1 MSPAESPIAIY
12 GGADFYVPYFVV
24 KVGGSALTQDIV
36 RDIVQVTYKD
46 SIDDIDSFDIEINNW
61 DADQRAF
68 KYVDSDLFDPGK
80 RVELSMGYYGKDR
93 QRLMIRGEITSLR
106 PSFQAEGQP
115 RLTISGLNLLHHLR
129 NKQESKTYA
138 GLKDSPI
145 ARQIGARLHVD
156 VVTDPSAE
164 HDEEVNTYLI
174 QDNQYDI
181 VFLMGRA
188 RRLGYDLFVIEDPK
202 AKKASVYF
210 GPSLNVQKVTYQLA
224 YGLGPHV
231 NGVGAGPV
239 GPSLIQFQP
248 NLTTANQV
256 NEVTVRGWD
265 AKNKKELKYTAKRS
279 ELMTKDA
286 SFLGRQDAADQ
297 AFGQREE
304 IVADRPVNSQQE
316 AKTLATQTLEN
327 IAKDMVKGSGSTIGL
342 PDLRAGRTVYLDG
355 LGRRFSGR
363 YFVTATTHTCGEG
376 GYTTSFEC
384 RREELK
390 KS

>member
-1 MSPAESPIAIY
+1 MSPAEAPIAIY

-24 KVGGSALTQDIV
+24 KVGGSALTQDVV

-46 SIDDIDSFDIEINNW
+46 NIDDIDSFDIEINNW
-61 DADQRAF
+61 DAVKRTF
-68 KYVDSDLFDPGK
+68 KYVDTDLFDPGK

-93 QRLMIRGEITSLR
+93 QRLMIRGDITSLR

-129 NKQESKTYA
+129 NKQESKTYV
-138 GLKDSPI
+138 GIKDSQI
-145 ARQIGARLHVD
+145 ARQIGARLHLD
-156 VVTDPSAE
+156 VVTDPLAE
-164 HDEEVNTYLI
+164 NDEEVNSYLI
-174 QDNQYDI
+174 QNNQYDI

-188 RRLGYDLFVIEDPK
+188 RRLGYDLFVIENAK
-202 AKKASVYF
+202 AKKASIYF
-210 GPSLNVQKVTYQLA
+210 GPSQNVQKVTYQLA

-231 NGVGAGPV
+231 NGVGSGPV

-279 ELMTKDA
+279 ELKTKDA
-286 SFLGRQDAADQ
+286 GLLGRQDAADQ
-297 AFGQREE
+297 SFGQREE

-327 IAKDMVKGSGSTIGL
+327 IAKDMIKGNGSTLGL
-342 PDLRAGRTVYLDG
+342 PDLRAGRAVYLDG

-363 YFVTATTHTCGEG
+363 YFVTATTHACGEG

-390 KS
+390 N